1 VQKFNIMRPLLIL
14 AVAYFAKTF
23 TTFICSL
30 FAASAGLT
38 SNLSFIAMM
47 AAAII
52 TYIRMNKARNK
63 R

>member
-1 VQKFNIMRPLLIL
+1 MGKFNIMRPLLLL

-23 TTFICSL
+23 TTFICTL
-30 FAASAGLT
+30 FAASEGLT

-47 AAAII
+47 AAGII
-52 TYIRMNKARNK
+52 TFIRLNKTRNK